1 MLALLLIVADSR
13 EPFPTNSHEPFPV
26 LMTSARSQIH
36 PSELKPAVTDALN
49 AILQP
54 VRDHFAKGDAK
65 KLLDTVRKFKVTR

>member
-1 MLALLLIVADSR
+1 MCSILTPAAYQTLELLDTRPSMSTLLL
-13 EPFPTNSHEPFPV
+13 
-26 LMTSARSQIH
+26 LLLQIH

>member
-1 MLALLLIVADSR
+1 MVLTFFIVVGSCEHNQSLNMLQLILLL
-13 EPFPTNSHEPFPV
+13 
-26 LMTSARSQIH
+26 LQIH

>member
-1 MLALLLIVADSR
+1 MMLALFSWQI
-13 EPFPTNSHEPFPV
+13 H
-26 LMTSARSQIH
+26 MTSLRPVVEQAVPVVDFGSLQIH